1 MAAAESP
8 GPCSGQAD
16 NAELIALLPVSPNS
30 KESSE
35 FRSPGGLSRALS
47 SKGKG
52 VEERPEDSLQLLAQ
66 MSTPLGGAERGRSR
80 SHQLL
85 SSSASASASASA
97 SQVYLDNSLLLR
109 STSSGHLSN
118 DGEQVRFLN
127 CRHCRTVFPAIH
139 AGPCEGFAGEPEPA
153 AQSNSRGRFCSGE
166 CFLTHV
172 AIAHAAQSKQ

>member
-85 SSSASASASASA
+85 SSSASASASAS
-97 SQVYLDNSLLLR
+97 QVYLDNSLLLR